1 MRRFRRAV
9 DRVIS
14 GETHVTDTRSRLT
27 GERKRST
34 GSIVNADLP
43 IQTLSNYTNFGTNNE
58 AVMPIAEW
66 PSSYFPIE
74 MWENNPDSRALY
86 TLDTMINNGTIEMDY
101 DSVDKETTF
110 NFSVSNG
117 MERNRE
123 FADLDENTRV
133 IALANNK
140 AAEHAIL
147 LFINQEGRVWSVG
160 YGYSGSVS
168 GGDETF
174 NQNLKKIT
182 RQTGVREG
190 VTETIAHN
198 FETLPGSLYT
208 SDYLLS
214 KWNQESHI
222 IWVGFLNRNIKSR
235 ILDFLQHVTNVE
247 LKSKGKYTIGGNNIE
262 MTNNMILTIGKS
274 YYQENAGWLS
284 VGSKGRGKLNC
295 IEWVKKILGVNLKC
309 GLTGAPSACARIN
322 SMDWRELIN
331 HGYFGHQTS
340 IMKGEL
346 ELKKVVEKIQAKL
359 LAYNVASVVG
369 DTARFATNHP
379 YVTGACIGTSCAAP
393 AAMGYGGVTTSAI
406 ASKVGAKACLG
417 MGAAAGTAACYGA
430 RKAIDKVMGKDNS
443 VAPPVLN
450 MTRGGKKR
458 KTRRKNK
465 RRKTRNKRKRRR
477 RKSRNR
483 RKSRGKRKTRR

>member
-1 MRRFRRAV
+1 MRLRSVVNRVRR
-9 DRVIS
+9 
-14 GETHVTDTRSRLT
+14 GETNIPNTRHRLR
-27 GERKRST
+27 GQRRRST
-34 GSIVNADLP
+34 GTIVNADLP
-43 IQTLSNYTNFGTNNE
+43 IQTLSNFANFGRNND
-58 AVMPIAEW
+58 AVMPIVEW
-66 PSSYFPIE
+66 PSRYFPIE
-74 MWENNPDSRALY
+74 MWNNDPDDRALRA
-86 TLDTMINNGTIEMDY
+86 LDTMINNGTIEMDY
-101 DSVDKETTF
+101 DSDDDETTF
-110 NFSVSNG
+110 NFTVPNG

-147 LFINQEGRVWSVG
+147 LFINQQGRVWSVG

-174 NQNLKKIT
+174 HENLKKMT
-182 RQTGVREG
+182 RRTGVREG

-222 IWVGFLNRNIKSR
+222 IWVGFLNRGIKSR

-247 LKSKGKYTIGGNNIE
+247 LKSIGEYEVGGNDIE
-262 MTNNMILTIGKS
+262 MTNNMTLTIGKS
-274 YYQENAGWLS
+274 YYQENASWLS

-322 SMDWRELIN
+322 SMDWTQLIN
-331 HGYFGHQTS
+331 HGYFGRS
-340 IMKGEL
+340 IMKGP
-346 ELKKVVEKIQAKL
+346 LKKIVEQIQAKL
-359 LAYNVASVVG
+359 LAYNVASAVG

-379 YVTGACIGTSCAAP
+379 YATGACIGAACAAP
-393 AAMGYGGVTTSAI
+393 VAMGYGGVTTTAI
-406 ASKVGAKACLG
+406 ASKVGASACLG
-417 MGAAAGTAACYGA
+417 MGAAAGAAGCYGA
-430 RKAIDKVMGKDNS
+430 RKAVDKAMGKDNS
-443 VAPPVLN
+443 EAPPVLD
-450 MTRGGKKR
+450 MSRGGNKR

-465 RRKTRNKRKRRR
+465 KRNKRKTRNKRKRYKHKTRHK
-477 RKSRNR
+477 RKSG
-483 RKSRGKRKTRR
+483 GKRKTRR